1 MGGGW
6 GVGGR
11 VQAPRMITSPR
22 RQRSANEMCRGLA
35 VKTEQEMLAWQV
47 IRVRLET
54 RKPKFPPLG
63 LSRCSLKTTTKKKTI
78 LGEEKVPTGEG
89 PIKYW
94 LSSGTTVGLDTQ

>member
-1 MGGGW
+1 MSGVGGCEMGGGW

-63 LSRCSLKTTTKKKTI
+63 LSRCSLKTTTNKKNNPRRR
-78 LGEEKVPTGEG
+78 ESA
-89 PIKYW
+89 YW
-94 LSSGTTVGLDTQ
+94 